1 MPQLLSEY
9 SAAWKLIT
17 LGVLL
22 NYSLLAL
29 WTGRCRLWEARV
41 FQPHLLWITGDHI
54 KSYFPDAKQLDQR
67 TRNEVPCCP
76 RQLYYFNPFH
86 KLIAVHI
93 NEVMK
98 GAVTG
103 GWGTYADSSW
113 VERLDDW
120 SIVSILSSEKSLF
133 LSSREGSQSSS
144 AKWSPPENYKKWVAL
159 ANRTVV
165 SAAE

>member
-17 LGVLL
+17 LGVLITLYLLSELGGAGCGRQGYFSPTSFGSLVTTL
-22 NYSLLAL
+22 N
-29 WTGRCRLWEARV
+29 
-41 FQPHLLWITGDHI
+41 HI
-54 KSYFPDAKQLDQR
+54 FPDAKELDQR

-98 GAVTG
+98 GAVPG
-103 GWGTYADSSW
+103 G
-113 VERLDDW
+113 
-120 SIVSILSSEKSLF
+120 
-133 LSSREGSQSSS
+133 
-144 AKWSPPENYKKWVAL
+144 
-159 ANRTVV
+159 
-165 SAAE
+165 